1 MKCEVRGEKCEFK
14 VKSPKTINKSTPH
27 TSHIPH
33 HKKIGGKI
41 MSSELAI
48 NNNIN
53 LENNNSNNVTLD
65 EQKSFLE
72 TNLGQVINGGVD
84 LGLKALLP
92 DIIEDEIIEI
102 KDSIITDGFSAGV
115 KTAIDNVVDMGKSVL
130 GIFTGKFDN
139 LSQVKSVIKDGGLID
154 SISDVL
160 DWGINKAKK
169 SGLIDKTTANL
180 IDKGKDAI
188 LDTVNTGIEN
198 NLTSQMESVE
208 KIDKYITKWNEY
220 YQNQDFSNMEKQY
233 KKIEK
238 ELANIMP
245 LENVITKAR
254 QLENLH
260 QLIKN
265 KGGDFNLTQEELE
278 LANKLI

>member
-1 MKCEVRGEKCEFK
+1 
-14 VKSPKTINKSTPH
+14 
-27 TSHIPH
+27 
-33 HKKIGGKI
+33 
-41 MSSELAI
+41 MSNELEI
-48 NNNIN
+48 NNSIN
-53 LENNNSNNVTLD
+53 LNNNSTNNVTLD

-92 DIIEDEIIEI
+92 DIIEDEVIEI

-160 DWGINKAKK
+160 DWGINKARK

-188 LDTVNTGIEN
+188 LDTVNSGIEN
-198 NLTSQMESVE
+198 NLTSQKESVE
-208 KIDKYITKWNEY
+208 KIDKYISNWNEH
-220 YQNQDFSNMEKQY
+220 YQNQDLKNMEKQY

-238 ELANIMP
+238 ELENIMP

-260 QLIKN
+260 LLIKN
-265 KGGDFNLTQEELE
+265 KNGDFNLSQEELE

>member
-1 MKCEVRGEKCEFK
+1 
-14 VKSPKTINKSTPH
+14 
-27 TSHIPH
+27 
-33 HKKIGGKI
+33 

-72 TNLGQVINGGVD
+72 TNLGQIINGGVD
-84 LGLKALLP
+84 LGLKTLLP
-92 DIIEDEIIEI
+92 DIIEEEIIEI
-102 KDSIITDGFSAGV
+102 KDSIITDGFSAGI
-115 KTAIDNVVDMGKSVL
+115 KTAIDNAVDMGKSVL

-160 DWGINKAKK
+160 DWGINKARK

-188 LDTVNTGIEN
+188 LDTVNNGIEN

-208 KIDKYITKWNEY
+208 KIDKYISKWSEY
-220 YQNQDFSNMEKQY
+220 YQNQDFNNMDKQY

-238 ELANIMP
+238 ELENIMP

-254 QLENLH
+254 QLENVHL
-260 QLIKN
+260 LIKN
-265 KGGDFNLTQEELE
+265 KGGDFNISQEELE

>member
-1 MKCEVRGEKCEFK
+1 
-14 VKSPKTINKSTPH
+14 
-27 TSHIPH
+27 
-33 HKKIGGKI
+33 
-41 MSSELAI
+41 MSNSIALD
-48 NNNIN
+48 NNIN
-53 LENNNSNNVTLD
+53 LADNTNNVTYE

-72 TNLGQVINGGVD
+72 TNLGQVINGGVN
-84 LGLKALLP
+84 LGLKVILP
-92 DIIEDEIIEI
+92 DIIEDEVIEI

-139 LSQVKSVIKDGGLID
+139 LSQVKNTIKSGGLLD

-169 SGLIDKTTANL
+169 SGIISKSTASL

-188 LDTVNTGIEN
+188 LNTVNNNIED
-198 NLTSQMESVE
+198 NLTEQMESIE
-208 KIDKYITKWNEY
+208 KIDKYTSNWSEY
-220 YQNQDFSNMEKQY
+220 YQNQDFNNMEKQY
-233 KKIEK
+233 KKIKK
-238 ELANIMP
+238 ELEKVMP

-254 QLENLH
+254 QLENVH

-265 KGGDFNLTQEELE
+265 KGGDFNLSQEELD
-278 LANKLI
+278 LANKLV

>member
-1 MKCEVRGEKCEFK
+1 
-14 VKSPKTINKSTPH
+14 
-27 TSHIPH
+27 
-33 HKKIGGKI
+33 

-48 NNNIN
+48 NNNLN

-102 KDSIITDGFSAGV
+102 KDSIITDGFSAGI
-115 KTAIDNVVDMGKSVL
+115 KTAIDNAVDMGKSVL

-160 DWGINKAKK
+160 DWGISKAQKN
-169 SGLIDKTTANL
+169 GLIDRTTANL

-188 LDTVNTGIEN
+188 LDTVNSGIEN

-208 KIDKYITKWNEY
+208 KIDKYISNWNEH
-220 YQNQDFSNMEKQY
+220 YQNKDLKNMDKQY

-238 ELANIMP
+238 ELENIMP

-254 QLENLH
+254 KLENLH

-265 KGGDFNLTQEELE
+265 KGGDFNLSQEELE
-278 LANKLI
+278 LANRLI

>member
-1 MKCEVRGEKCEFK
+1 MND
-14 VKSPKTINKSTPH
+14 SL
-27 TSHIPH
+27 
-33 HKKIGGKI
+33 
-41 MSSELAI
+41 EL

-53 LENNNSNNVTLD
+53 LENNNSNTVTLD

-102 KDSIITDGFSAGV
+102 KDSIITDGFSAGI

-160 DWGINKAKK
+160 DWGINKARK

-188 LDTVNTGIEN
+188 LDTVNSGIEN
-198 NLTSQMESVE
+198 NLTSQMESIE
-208 KIDKYITKWNEY
+208 KIDKYISKWNEY
-220 YQNQDFSNMEKQY
+220 YQNQDLKNMDKQY

-238 ELANIMP
+238 ELENIMP

-254 QLENLH
+254 QLENMH

-265 KGGDFNLTQEELE
+265 KGGDFNLSQEELE